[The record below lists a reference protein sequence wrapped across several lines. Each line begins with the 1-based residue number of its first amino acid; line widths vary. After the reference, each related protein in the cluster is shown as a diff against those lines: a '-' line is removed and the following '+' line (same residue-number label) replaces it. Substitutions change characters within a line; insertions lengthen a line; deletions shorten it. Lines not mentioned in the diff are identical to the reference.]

1 MKKSKKYLKFLAL
14 MVIVAFTIISF
25 SSCSDD
31 DDGMIDP
38 PQMMTIA
45 DIVANNAN
53 FSMLKTALERTGLDV
68 VLGGDGEFTVFAPD
82 NDAFGAAG
90 LSNDDLENL
99 PVDTLK
105 DILLYHTIASEVKA
119 ADVPA
124 GPNAGVEAANG
135 VMVYLTNNS
144 QGVFVNGI
152 QVNQADIEASNGV
165 VHVIGNVLMPPVGNI
180 VETAQSNEALSY
192 LVAAVLRASEGQT
205 NVAALLSGTDVFT
218 VFAPTNAA
226 FQAAGFATI
235 ADINNADPDALT
247 AILTYHVTNG
257 RIFSSD
263 LMDGQEVP
271 MLNGDTTM
279 IGLVG
284 GATVMGVNNTEASN
298 IIITNIVATN
308 GVVHV
313 IDQVLLP

>member
-1 MKKSKKYLKFLAL
+1 MKKSKKHLKFLAL
-14 MVIVAFTIISF
+14 MVIAGFAIFSF

-31 DDGMIDP
+31 DDGMPNP
-38 PQMMTIA
+38 PQTMTIA
-45 DIVANNAN
+45 DIVAGNAN
-53 FSMLKTALERTGLDV
+53 FSMLKTALERTGLDE
-68 VLGGDGEFTVFAPD
+68 VLQGDGKFTVFAPD

-105 DILLYHTIASEVKA
+105 DILLYHTITSEVKA

-135 VMVYLTNNS
+135 DMVYLTNNS

-165 VHVIGNVLMPPVGNI
+165 IHVIGNVLIPPVGNI
-180 VETAQSNEALSY
+180 VETAQANEALSY

-205 NVAALLSGTDVFT
+205 NVAALLSGTDVLT

-235 ADINNADPDALT
+235 ADINNADPDDLT

-271 MLNGDTTM
+271 MLNGGNTM
-279 IGLVG
+279 IGLGG
-284 GATVMGVNNTEASN
+284 GASIKGVSNAEASK
-298 IIITNIVATN
+298 IIIFNILATN

-313 IDQVLLP
+313 IDRVLLP